1 MSQTPLP
8 VEPARTD
15 TVKPRSASAP
25 SRLMD
30 RGVLRALAIAVWLL
44 AAALFLMLADYATMD
59 NVTLAMLAVGVFLPA
74 VLISLVLLL
83 AKAMSEL
90 RAESEHL
97 QGSIDAL
104 RRSLLQRAEADT
116 DLPRETAQ
124 KLERLS
130 AQAEQTETR
139 LTMFFSQRAR
149 MGRAEQPGQQAP
161 QALLALAGFDTQPGE
176 ALAPAT
182 LIRALHF
189 PEDEND
195 TEGFTALRLALADAR
210 VAPLIKAAQDVLTR
224 LAQEGIYMDDL
235 RPDRARPEFWRAFA
249 QGTRGALVA
258 PLGGIRDR
266 SCLALSS
273 GRMRSDPEFRAAVHL
288 FLREFDKVLS
298 AFEPTADDAQ
308 IAALSDTRSARAFML
323 LGRVSGVFAR

>member
-1 MSQTPLP
+1 M
-8 VEPARTD
+8 VR
-15 TVKPRSASAP
+15 
-25 SRLMD
+25 
-30 RGVLRALAIAVWLL
+30 VLALAVWLL
-44 AAALFLMLADYATMD
+44 AAATFLGLADFGDMPTP
-59 NVTLAMLAVGVFLPA
+59 TLVMLAVGLFLPA
-74 VLISLVLLL
+74 ILISMVLLL
-83 AKAMSEL
+83 ANSLAEM
-90 RAESEHL
+90 RAETGQL
-97 QGSIDAL
+97 QGSIDEL
-104 RRSLLQRAEADT
+104 RRAMVQQRATNANPPPDAAQT
-116 DLPRETAQ
+116 TETPV
-124 KLERLS
+124 
-130 AQAEQTETR
+130 TPNDTR

-149 MGRAEQPGQQAP
+149 EERSLHPGQKDP
-161 QALLALAGFDTQPGE
+161 QALLALAGFEAEPGDM
-176 ALAPAT
+176 LDPAT

-195 TEGFTALRLALADAR
+195 AEGFTALRRALADAR
-210 VAPLIKAAQDVLTR
+210 VAPLVKAAQDVLTR

-249 QGTRGALVA
+249 QGTRGALIA

>member
-1 MSQTPLP
+1 
-8 VEPARTD
+8 
-15 TVKPRSASAP
+15 
-25 SRLMD
+25 MD
-30 RGVLRALAIAVWLL
+30 RGAVRVLAISIWLVAGLLFFLL
-44 AAALFLMLADYATMD
+44 ADFDSMD
-59 NVTLAMLAVGVFLPA
+59 PITLAMLAVGLFLPA
-74 VLISLVLLL
+74 VLASMVLLL
-83 AKAMSEL
+83 ANTLAEMRSE
-90 RAESEHL
+90 AGQL
-97 QGSIDAL
+97 QGSIDEL
-104 RRSLLQRAEADT
+104 RRAMLQQSAPAS
-116 DLPRETAQ
+116 DLPPEAKQ
-124 KLERLS
+124 KIEKLS

-149 MGRAEQPGQQAP
+149 EGRAAQPGQQDP
-161 QALLALAGFDTQPGE
+161 QALLALGGMDPAPSDT
-176 ALAPAT
+176 LDPAT

-195 TEGFTALRLALADAR
+195 TEGFAALRRALADAR

-298 AFEPTADDAQ
+298 AFEPAADDAQ

-323 LGRVSGVFAR
+323 LGRVSGVFSR

>member
-1 MSQTPLP
+1 
-8 VEPARTD
+8 V
-15 TVKPRSASAP
+15 
-25 SRLMD
+25 
-30 RGVLRALAIAVWLL
+30 RALALAVWLL
-44 AAALFLMLADYATMD
+44 AGAVFFLLADFAAMD
-59 NVTLAMLAVGVFLPA
+59 KVTLAMLAVGLFLPA
-74 VLISLVLLL
+74 VLISMVLLL
-83 AKAMSEL
+83 ANAMSEI
-90 RAESEHL
+90 RSEAGQL
-97 QGSIDAL
+97 QGSIDEL
-104 RRSLLQRAEADT
+104 RRSMLQRNQPES
-116 DLPRETAQ
+116 DLPPIAAQ
-124 KLERLS
+124 KIEQLS

-149 MGRAEQPGQQAP
+149 EGRSLQPGQQDP
-161 QALLALAGFDTQPGE
+161 QALLALAGFETAPSD
-176 ALAPAT
+176 ALDPAT

-195 TEGFTALRLALADAR
+195 TDGFTALRRALADAR

-235 RPDRARPEFWRAFA
+235 RPDRARPDFWRAFA

-273 GRMRSDPEFRAAVHL
+273 GRMRSDPEFRAAAHL

-323 LGRVSGVFAR
+323 LGRVNGVFSR

>member
-1 MSQTPLP
+1 MAQTPP
-8 VEPARTD
+8 PADDRQA
-15 TVKPRSASAP
+15 RAP

-30 RGVLRALAIAVWLL
+30 RGVLRALALGVWLL
-44 AAALFLMLADYATMD
+44 SAGLFVLLADYDTMD
-59 NVTLAMLAVGVFLPA
+59 GVTLAILAVGLFLPA
-74 VLISLVLLL
+74 VLISMVLLL
-83 AKAMSEL
+83 ANAMAEM
-90 RAESEHL
+90 RAEAGQL
-97 QGSIDAL
+97 QGSIDEL
-104 RRSLLQRAEADT
+104 RRTMLQQAAPAS
-116 DLPRETAQ
+116 DLPPEAKQ
-124 KLERLS
+124 KIEKLS

-149 MGRAEQPGQQAP
+149 EGRSAQPGQLEP
-161 QALLALAGFDTQPGE
+161 QALLALGDIDATPVD
-176 ALAPAT
+176 ALDAAT

-195 TEGFTALRLALADAR
+195 KEGFVALRKALADAR
-210 VAPLIKAAQDVLTR
+210 IAPLIKAAQDVLTR

-298 AFEPTADDAQ
+298 GFEPTADDAQ

-323 LGRVSGVFAR
+323 LGRVSGVFSR

>member
-1 MSQTPLP
+1 MAQTPP
-8 VEPARTD
+8 PTDDRQAR
-15 TVKPRSASAP
+15 AP

-30 RGVLRALAIAVWLL
+30 RGVLRALALGVWLF
-44 AAALFLMLADYATMD
+44 AAGLFVLLADYDTMD
-59 NVTLAMLAVGVFLPA
+59 SVTLAMLAVGLFLPA
-74 VLISLVLLL
+74 VLISMVLLL
-83 AKAMSEL
+83 ANAMAEM
-90 RAESEHL
+90 RAEAGQL
-97 QGSIDAL
+97 QGSIDEL
-104 RRSLLQRAEADT
+104 RRTMLQQTAPAS
-116 DLPRETAQ
+116 DLPPEAKQ
-124 KLERLS
+124 KIEKLS

-149 MGRAEQPGQQAP
+149 EGRAAQPGQLDP
-161 QALLALAGFDTQPGE
+161 QALLALGDIDATPMD
-176 ALAPAT
+176 ALDAAT

-195 TEGFTALRLALADAR
+195 KEGFVALRKALADAR
-210 VAPLIKAAQDVLTR
+210 IAPLIKAAQDVLTR

-298 AFEPTADDAQ
+298 GFEPTADDAQ

-323 LGRVSGVFAR
+323 LGRVSGVFSR